1 MVKSASEN
9 KNWFN
14 KSIIPLEYCIL
25 GIFILIFS
33 VFYFVNLETVPF
45 HPDESTQIFMSS
57 DLEIFNKDPSSLIWR
72 ADISL
77 DNRMKYRLLDAPIAR
92 EWIGVFR
99 LITGKSALLSDWD
112 WALTWQENEN
122 AGAMPSVGLLSTGR
136 LASSIFFP
144 LDLIFLF
151 FIGQKIRGNQM
162 GWLIVFL
169 FSFNAL
175 VLLHTRRAMSEGPL
189 IFFII
194 LALWAFLQNPKYIIL
209 SAIPAAL
216 AFNSKY
222 SASSLFLLG
231 VFTIVIRNWGSIK
244 NLKRILLHTLAY
256 ILVFLFITVLLNPF
270 LWFHPFQALLI
281 AFQVRQELIT
291 RQVYELGQLNPGIVL
306 YSPLKRILA
315 IVGNLFIT
323 PLAFSEVGNYMQN
336 TVSSEI
342 MYLHNSIQNMF
353 RGFTGGGF
361 YLLLSISGFIF
372 GIIGVRKEPL
382 ERNLF
387 LLILVVGTILQ
398 AIFLLVAFPLP
409 FQRYVMPLV
418 PFTIIWVALALTE
431 IIDTLRRKTKR
442 AA

>member
-1 MVKSASEN
+1 MVKPVAEI
-9 KNWFN
+9 KNWF
-14 KSIIPLEYCIL
+14 KSTLFPLEYCFL
-25 GIFILIFS
+25 GFFILAFS
-33 VFYFVNLETVPF
+33 IFYFTYLETVPF
-45 HPDESTQIFMSS
+45 HPDESTQIFMSG
-57 DLEIFNKDPSSLIWR
+57 DLEIINKDPSSLIWR

-77 DNRMKYRLLDAPIAR
+77 DNRMKYRLLDAPFAR

-99 LITGKSALLSDWD
+99 LITGKSILLSDWD
-112 WALTWQENEN
+112 WALTWKENEK
-122 AGAMPSVGLLSTGR
+122 AGALPSVGLLSTGR

-144 LDLIFLF
+144 LDLILLF
-151 FIGQKIRGNQM
+151 FIGQKIRGNHL
-162 GWLIVFL
+162 GWLIVIL

-194 LALWAFLQNPKYIIL
+194 LALWAFLQNPKYLIL

-222 SASSLFLLG
+222 SALPFFLLG
-231 VFTIVIRNWGSIK
+231 VFTIVIRNWGSNK

-256 ILVFLFITVLLNPF
+256 ILVFHFFTALLNPF
-270 LWFHPFQALLI
+270 LWFHPFQALAI
-281 AFQVRQELIT
+281 AFHVRQELIT

-306 YSPLKRILA
+306 NSPLKRILA
-315 IVGNLFIT
+315 IIGNLFIT
-323 PLAFSEVGNYMQN
+323 PLAFSEVGNYIQN
-336 TVSSEI
+336 TVPSEI
-342 MYLHNSIQNMF
+342 IYLHNSIQNMF
-353 RGFTGGGF
+353 RGFAGGGI

-372 GIIGVRKEPL
+372 GLIGIRKEPL

-398 AIFLLVAFPLP
+398 AIFLLLAFPLP

-418 PFTIIWVALALTE
+418 PFTIIWVALALNE
-431 IIDTLRRKTKR
+431 IIETLRRKTKR